1 MRIPLRPLARPA
13 ALTLTAA
20 TLVGCSLPGAGS
32 SPTSNGAAAP
42 SFTVRGLDG
51 ASHSLADYR
60 GRVVVLNF
68 WATWCIP
75 CRAEIPDLEHEARV
89 QDPAKVA
96 VIGVDWKEDPAPVA
110 AFVKEIGAGY
120 PILLD
125 RDGRVYTAYEV
136 SALPQT
142 FVIDRDGRVVVSRT
156 GIAGRDQLEKELRS
170 AGA

>member
-1 MRIPLRPLARPA
+1 LARPA

-51 ASHSLADYR
+51 SSHSLADYR

-75 CRAEIPDLEHEARV
+75 CRAEMPDLEHEARV
-89 QDPAKVA
+89 FRADPV
-96 VIGVDWKEDPAPVA
+96 VILGMDWKESAES
-110 AFVKEIGAGY
+110 VKDFTTMLGTTY
-120 PILLD
+120 PMLLD
-125 RDGRVYTAYEV
+125 ADGRAYDAYRV
-136 SALPQT
+136 GALPTT
-142 FVIDRDGRVVVSRT
+142 FVLDRRGHIRKMRLGLASRDEIDAEIRD
-156 GIAGRDQLEKELRS
+156 ALK
-170 AGA
+170 A